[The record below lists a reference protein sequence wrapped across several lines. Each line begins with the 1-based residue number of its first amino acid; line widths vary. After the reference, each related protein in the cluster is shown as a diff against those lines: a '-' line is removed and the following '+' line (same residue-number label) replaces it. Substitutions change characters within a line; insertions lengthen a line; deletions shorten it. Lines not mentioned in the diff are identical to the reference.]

1 MPTLN
6 FAHRGGA
13 GLYPENTL
21 AAFRDAVA
29 RGCDGGELDVQLSR
43 DGEVVVFHDYR
54 LKPEICRLGGAW
66 IEKPTP
72 RIKDLTLAELRTYDV
87 GRHNPDSAYAKA
99 RPHSM
104 PVDGEKIPTLA
115 EILEV
120 TSQAKKPFTLQVE
133 FKTSFFDR
141 DVSSDPVSLTEA
153 TVAVLRKANYL
164 DRTIFVG
171 FDWAGLLH
179 AKKIVPGAECWF
191 TTMELDF
198 LRPYLEIEKVRFQER
213 LSVVFAIP
221 PELLE
226 ARVPNLILQPLV
238 ENAIRHGIA
247 PRTAPGH
254 IRVSAVRDGETLHL
268 EVRDNGGGLFEGRAP
283 VEGIGL
289 GNTRARLERLY
300 GAGQSFTLVNLP
312 EGGLAARVSLPLR
325 TTVTG

>member
-13 GLYPENTL
+13 GLYPENTI

-29 RGCDGGELDVQLSR
+29 RGCDGGELDVQLSK
-43 DGEVVVFHDYR
+43 DCEVVVFHDYR
-54 LKPEICRLGGAW
+54 LKPEICRLNGKW

-72 RIKDLTLAELRTYDV
+72 RIKDLTLAELRAYDV

-120 TSQAKKPFTLQVE
+120 TAQAKKPFTLQVE

-141 DVSSDPVSLTEA
+141 EVSSDPVALTEA
-153 TVAVLRKANYL
+153 TVAVLRNANYL

-179 AKKIVPGAECWF
+179 AKKIVPGAVCWF

-198 LRPYLEIEKVRFQER
+198 LRPPK
-213 LSVVFAIP
+213 
-221 PELLE
+221 PEGDTPQVAALR
-226 ARVPNLILQPLV
+226 AMNDAGTSPWAAGFDPS
-238 ENAIRHGIA
+238 RHGNSIQRAIKAAGGDGWFPYFPDATAEAIA
-247 PRTAPGH
+247 EAK
-254 IRVSAVRDGETLHL
+254 AL
-268 EVRDNGGGLFEGRAP
+268 GLKVGAWTVNEPADIKRL
-283 VEGIGL
+283 IGL
-289 GNTRARLERLY
+289 GLDGLCTDRPD
-300 GAGQSFTLVNLP
+300 LVAKALK
-312 EGGLAARVSLPLR
+312 ATS
-325 TTVTG
+325 